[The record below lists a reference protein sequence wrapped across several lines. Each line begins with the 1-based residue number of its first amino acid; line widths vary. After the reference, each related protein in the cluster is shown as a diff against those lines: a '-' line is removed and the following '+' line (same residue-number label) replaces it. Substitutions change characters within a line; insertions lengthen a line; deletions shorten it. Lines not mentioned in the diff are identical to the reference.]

1 MDNRYTI
8 IRTEEGRRQKGIPK
22 LQMDQILWEPDCGIR
37 AEARIHHDG
46 RSLFIAL
53 AAREKNIR
61 AEYISPGSPVYE
73 DSCMEFFFMPEGED
87 SYMNFEINPNG
98 CLYVGFGRER
108 NGRKLIIP
116 ADPQDLFRIWT
127 KRSSDGWEAGFRIP
141 MMFLRQYYPDFDFKG
156 TLKAN
161 VYKCGD
167 KTEHSHYLA
176 WNRVEAPAPD
186 FHRPECFGEMI
197 FG

>member
-108 NGRKLIIP
+108 K
-116 ADPQDLFRIWT
+116 
-127 KRSSDGWEAGFRIP
+127 AG
-141 MMFLRQYYPDFDFKG
+141 
-156 TLKAN
+156 N
-161 VYKCGD
+161 
-167 KTEHSHYLA
+167 
-176 WNRVEAPAPD
+176 
-186 FHRPECFGEMI
+186 
-197 FG
+197 

>member
-1 MDNRYTI
+1 
-8 IRTEEGRRQKGIPK
+8 
-22 LQMDQILWEPDCGIR
+22 
-37 AEARIHHDG
+37 
-46 RSLFIAL
+46 
-53 AAREKNIR
+53 
-61 AEYISPGSPVYE
+61 
-73 DSCMEFFFMPEGED
+73 
-87 SYMNFEINPNG
+87 
-98 CLYVGFGRER
+98 
-108 NGRKLIIP
+108 
-116 ADPQDLFRIWT
+116 
-127 KRSSDGWEAGFRIP
+127 

-167 KTEHSHYLA
+167 KTEHPHYLA

>member
-1 MDNRYTI
+1 
-8 IRTEEGRRQKGIPK
+8 
-22 LQMDQILWEPDCGIR
+22 MDQILWEPDCGIR

-46 RSLFIAL
+46 RSLFVAL

-87 SYMNFEINPNG
+87 NYMNFEINPNG

-116 ADPQDLFRIWT
+116 ADPQDLFRILT
-127 KRSSDGWEAGFRIP
+127 KRSADGWEAGFRIP

-156 TLKAN
+156 VLKAN

-167 KTEHSHYLA
+167 KTEQPHYLA
-176 WNRVEAPAPD
+176 WNHIEAPAPD